1 MKIDLDFD
9 NYSLLLTVNHTEDPV
24 VGLRLKIDESLLDF
38 EKLDK
43 ETETVFKLE
52 LNHLLKFN
60 SFANARLEYDYSS
73 GSNGDLALSDA
84 DISLD
89 ELLIKGLDDFW
100 KRVNSPA
107 RVIKNQFVLRHCCKR
122 SVAQFP
128 NDFNVLGASL
138 CALGYRILDLED
150 PADQDV
156 EWFEQHTEKLFNWI
170 APIDAGDEARWV
182 SSVAI
187 LNAYKELNR
196 GRNECVQPF
205 LDKCLHYR
213 NMVKY
218 RPMIQI
224 NIARAFFLLADIKVK
239 EGLYE
244 EAIVLFS
251 QVDRVAIEGV
261 VFSDLSSPVAGR
273 HKFSEFIACMR
284 AVKESRVAIR
294 GLEKLIEQNQKAS
307 SIYNIGALSG
317 YVNTLYKRGKI

>member
-1 MKIDLDFD
+1 MKIDLDFN
-9 NYSLLLTVNHTEDPV
+9 NYGLILTVNHTEDPV

-43 ETETVFKLE
+43 ETETAFRLE
-52 LNHLLKFN
+52 LNHLLDFN
-60 SFANARLEYDYSS
+60 SFENALLEYDCASGSS
-73 GSNGDLALSDA
+73 GNLALSDA
-84 DISLD
+84 DISFD
-89 ELLIKGLDDFW
+89 ELLIKGRDDFW
-100 KRVNSPA
+100 KRVDSPA

-122 SVAQFP
+122 AVALFP

-156 EWFEQHTEKLFNWI
+156 DWFEQHTEKLFNWI
-170 APIDAGDEARWV
+170 APIDAGEEARWV

-196 GRNECVQPF
+196 GRTEYVQRF
-205 LDKCLHYR
+205 LEKCLHYR

-239 EGLYE
+239 SGLFD
-244 EAIVLFS
+244 EAITLFS
-251 QVDRVAIEGV
+251 QIDRVAIEGV
-261 VFSDLSSPVAGR
+261 VFSDLNSPKFGR
-273 HKFSEFIACMR
+273 FKFTEFIACMR

-307 SIYNIGALSG
+307 SIYNIGALYG
-317 YVNTLYKRGKI
+317 YVSTLHKRGKI